1 MSRPLVYFAQAGDGG
16 PIKIGF
22 TSADPSD
29 RIAAL
34 QTGCPTRI
42 SLLGYLVGS
51 KRDEAGLHR
60 RFSHLHQSGE
70 WFRAEESLIEAI
82 AQMLRP
88 GFQWPPEE
96 QLVSARKLPADP
108 TISDIIWAAGG
119 PARISEASR
128 SEISVDA
135 IHKWRRNGIRDW
147 HWALLMSLCDVS
159 VKQLYRANT
168 VLSLRVVADADAA

>member
-42 SLLGYLVGS
+42 SLLGYLAGS

-60 RFSHLHQSGE
+60 RYSYLHLSGE
-70 WFRAEESLIEAI
+70 WFRADESLIEAI
-82 AQMLRP
+82 GAMLQP
-88 GFQWPPEE
+88 EFQWPPEE
-96 QLVSARKLPADP
+96 RVVCARALPLEP

-119 PARISEASR
+119 PSRIAEASKG
-128 SEISVDA
+128 EISVDA

-159 VKQLYRANT
+159 VDQLYRANLT
-168 VLSLRVVADADAA
+168 AADFNRMLEVA